1 MSLSEAL
8 SVLSTVFS
16 GIINIFNNTILF
28 ESSLS
33 VYIVG
38 AFVASCLMGV
48 IFDIQSSDS
57 SKPKRKEKT
66 EE

>member
-1 MSLSEAL
+1 MTLSDAL
-8 SVLSTVFS
+8 AVLSTVFS

-38 AFVASCLMGV
+38 AFVASCMMKL
-48 IFDIQSSDS
+48 IFDIESSG
-57 SKPKRKEKT
+57 SKPKEKGRGDK
-66 EE
+66 

>member
-1 MSLSEAL
+1 MTLSDAL

-38 AFVASCLMGV
+38 AFVASCMMNL
-48 IFDIQSSDS
+48 IFDIQSSG
-57 SKPKRKEKT
+57 SKPKGKGKS